1 MTFYNNFGSI
11 LVLRVRK
18 EKEKKMTLQ
27 LVETRKA
34 YLVQF
39 WGTRTHVTSP
49 IFKSKKAAAN
59 YVVREG
65 YRVVEDL
72 ILLEIDLD
80 KIANNENAVVE
91 QYHISTAKVGFR
103 MSEGDDPY
111 EFVFD
116 SISQSE
122 RQKNLL
128 YSMNAFSL
136 PFPMIAK
143 LTNMANV

>member
-1 MTFYNNFGSI
+1 MTFYNNCGRL

-18 EKEKKMTLQ
+18 EKEKKMTFE

-34 YLVQF
+34 YVVQF

-49 IFKSKKAAAN
+49 IFKSKQAAAN

-72 ILLEIDLD
+72 HLLEIDLD

-91 QYHISTAKVGFR
+91 QYNICTAKVGFR
-103 MSEGDDPY
+103 MSEGDDPN

-122 RQKNLL
+122 RQKNSL

-136 PFPMIAK
+136 PFPMVAK

>member
-1 MTFYNNFGSI
+1 MTF
-11 LVLRVRK
+11 
-18 EKEKKMTLQ
+18 E

-34 YLVQF
+34 YVVQF

-49 IFKSKKAAAN
+49 IFKSKQAAAN

-72 ILLEIDLD
+72 QLLEIDLD

-103 MSEGDDPY
+103 MSESDDPNK
-111 EFVFD
+111 FVLD

-122 RQKNLL
+122 RQRNS
-128 YSMNAFSL
+128 YFSMNAFSL

>member
-11 LVLRVRK
+11 SVLK
-18 EKEKKMTLQ
+18 ERNKKEKKMTFE

-34 YLVQF
+34 YVVQF

-49 IFKSKKAAAN
+49 ILKSRQAAAN

-72 ILLEIDLD
+72 HLLEIDLD
-80 KIANNENAVVE
+80 KIANNENAVIE
-91 QYHISTAKVGFR
+91 QYNICTAKVGFR
-103 MSEGDDPY
+103 MSEGDDPN
-111 EFVFD
+111 EFVFN

-122 RQKNLL
+122 RQKNSF
-128 YSMNAFSL
+128 YSLNAFSL

>member
-1 MTFYNNFGSI
+1 MTFYNNCGRLS
-11 LVLRVRK
+11 VLRVRK
-18 EKEKKMTLQ
+18 EKDKKMTLQ

-34 YLVQF
+34 YVVQF

-49 IFKSKKAAAN
+49 IFKSRHAAAN

-72 ILLEIDLD
+72 QLLEIDLD

-91 QYHISTAKVGFR
+91 QYHISSAKVGFR
-103 MSEGDDPY
+103 MSEGDDPN
-111 EFVFD
+111 EFVLD

-122 RQKNLL
+122 RQKNSF
-128 YSMNAFSL
+128 YSLNAFSI
-136 PFPMIAK
+136 PFTKIAN

>member
-1 MTFYNNFGSI
+1 LTFYNNFGSI
-11 LVLRVRK
+11 LVLK
-18 EKEKKMTLQ
+18 ERNKNKKKMTLE

-34 YLVQF
+34 YAVQF

-49 IFKSKKAAAN
+49 IFKSRQAAAN

-72 ILLEIDLD
+72 HLLEIDLD
-80 KIANNENAVVE
+80 KIANNENAVIE
-91 QYHISTAKVGFR
+91 QYNICTAKVGFR
-103 MSEGDDPY
+103 MSEGDDPN
-111 EFVFD
+111 EFVFN

-122 RQKNLL
+122 RQKNSF
-128 YSMNAFSL
+128 YSLNAFSL

>member
-1 MTFYNNFGSI
+1 MTFYNNCGRL

-18 EKEKKMTLQ
+18 EKDTKMTLE

-34 YLVQF
+34 YVVQF

-49 IFKSKKAAAN
+49 IFKSRQAAAN

-72 ILLEIDLD
+72 QLLEIDLD

-103 MSEGDDPY
+103 MSEGDDPN
-111 EFVFD
+111 EFVLD

-122 RQKNLL
+122 RQKNSF
-128 YSMNAFSL
+128 YSLNAFSI
-136 PFPMIAK
+136 PFPMVAK
-143 LTNMANV
+143 LNNMANV

>member
-1 MTFYNNFGSI
+1 M
-11 LVLRVRK
+11 RVRK
-18 EKEKKMTLQ
+18 EKGKKMTLE

-34 YLVQF
+34 YVVQF

-49 IFKSKKAAAN
+49 IFKSRQAAAN

-65 YRVVEDL
+65 HRVVEDL
-72 ILLEIDLD
+72 QLLEIDLD
-80 KIANNENAVVE
+80 KIANNENAVVQ

-122 RQKNLL
+122 RHKNSF
-128 YSMNAFSL
+128 YSLNAFSI
-136 PFPMIAK
+136 PFPMAAK
-143 LTNMANV
+143 LTDMANV

>member
-1 MTFYNNFGSI
+1 MTFYNNCGRLF
-11 LVLRVRK
+11 VLRVRK
-18 EKEKKMTLQ
+18 EKDKKMTLE

-34 YLVQF
+34 YVVQF

-49 IFKSKKAAAN
+49 IFKSRQAAAN

-72 ILLEIDLD
+72 QLLEIDLD

-103 MSEGDDPY
+103 MSEGDNPY

-122 RQKNLL
+122 RQKNSF
-128 YSMNAFSL
+128 YSLNAFSI
-136 PFPMIAK
+136 PFTKIAK

>member
-1 MTFYNNFGSI
+1 
-11 LVLRVRK
+11 VRK
-18 EKEKKMTLQ
+18 EKDTKMTLE

-34 YLVQF
+34 YVVQF

-49 IFKSKKAAAN
+49 IFKSKQAAAN

-72 ILLEIDLD
+72 QLLEIDLD

-103 MSEGDDPY
+103 MSEGDDPH

-116 SISQSE
+116 SLSQSE
-122 RQKNLL
+122 RQKNSL
-128 YSMNAFSL
+128 YSLNAFSI

>member
-1 MTFYNNFGSI
+1 MTFYKNCGRL

-18 EKEKKMTLQ
+18 EKEKKMTFEI
-27 LVETRKA
+27 VETRKA
-34 YLVQF
+34 YVVQF

-49 IFKSKKAAAN
+49 IFKSRQAAAN

-72 ILLEIDLD
+72 QLLEIDLD
-80 KIANNENAVVE
+80 KIANNENQVVQ

-103 MSEGDDPY
+103 MSEGDDPN

-122 RQKNLL
+122 RQKNSF
-128 YSMNAFSL
+128 YSLNAFSI
-136 PFPMIAK
+136 PFPMISK

>member
-1 MTFYNNFGSI
+1 MTFYNNCGR
-11 LVLRVRK
+11 LTVLRVRK
-18 EKEKKMTLQ
+18 EKDKKMTLQ
-27 LVETRKA
+27 LLETRKA
-34 YLVQF
+34 YVVQF

-49 IFKSKKAAAN
+49 IFKSRQAAAN

-72 ILLEIDLD
+72 QLLEIDLD

-103 MSEGDDPY
+103 MSEGDDPN
-111 EFVFD
+111 EFVLD

-122 RQKNLL
+122 RQKNSF
-128 YSMNAFSL
+128 YSLNAFSI
-136 PFPMIAK
+136 PFPMVAK
-143 LTNMANV
+143 FTNMANV

>member
-1 MTFYNNFGSI
+1 M
-11 LVLRVRK
+11 RK
-18 EKEKKMTLQ
+18 EKDTKMTLE
-27 LVETRKA
+27 LVETSKA
-34 YLVQF
+34 YVVQF

-49 IFKSKKAAAN
+49 IFKSKQSAAN

-72 ILLEIDLD
+72 QLLEIDLD

-122 RQKNLL
+122 RHKNSF
-128 YSMNAFSL
+128 YSLNAFSI
-136 PFPMIAK
+136 PFTKIAN

>member
-1 MTFYNNFGSI
+1 MTF
-11 LVLRVRK
+11 
-18 EKEKKMTLQ
+18 E

-34 YLVQF
+34 YVVQF

-49 IFKSKKAAAN
+49 IFKSKQAAAN

-72 ILLEIDLD
+72 HLLEIDLD
-80 KIANNENAVVE
+80 KIANNENAVIE
-91 QYHISTAKVGFR
+91 QYNICTAKVGFR
-103 MSEGDDPY
+103 MSEGDDPN
-111 EFVFD
+111 EFVLN

-122 RQKNLL
+122 RQKNSL

-136 PFPMIAK
+136 PFPMIVK

>member
-1 MTFYNNFGSI
+1 MTFYNNCGRLS
-11 LVLRVRK
+11 VLKVRN
-18 EKEKKMTLQ
+18 ETEKKMTFE

-34 YLVQF
+34 YAVQF

-49 IFKSKKAAAN
+49 IFKSKQAAAN

-72 ILLEIDLD
+72 QLLEIDLD

-91 QYHISTAKVGFR
+91 QYNICTAKVGFR
-103 MSEGDDPY
+103 MSEGDDPN

-122 RQKNLL
+122 RQKNTL
-128 YSMNAFSL
+128 YSLNAFSL

-143 LTNMANV
+143 LNNMANV

>member
-11 LVLRVRK
+11 LVLK
-18 EKEKKMTLQ
+18 ERNENKKKMTFE

-34 YLVQF
+34 YAVQF

-49 IFKSKKAAAN
+49 IFKSRQAAAN

-72 ILLEIDLD
+72 QLLEIDLD

-91 QYHISTAKVGFR
+91 QYHICTAKVGFR
-103 MSEGDDPY
+103 MSEGDDPN

-122 RQKNLL
+122 RQKNSL
-128 YSMNAFSL
+128 YSLNAFSL

>member
-11 LVLRVRK
+11 SVLK
-18 EKEKKMTLQ
+18 ERNKNKKKMTFE

-34 YLVQF
+34 YAVQF

-49 IFKSKKAAAN
+49 IFKSRQAVAN

-72 ILLEIDLD
+72 QLLEIDLD
-80 KIANNENAVVE
+80 KIVNNENAVVQ

-103 MSEGDDPY
+103 MSEGDDPN

-122 RQKNLL
+122 RQKNSF
-128 YSMNAFSL
+128 YSLNAFSI
-136 PFPMIAK
+136 PFTKIAN
-143 LTNMANV
+143 LTNMANI

>member
-1 MTFYNNFGSI
+1 M
-11 LVLRVRK
+11 RK
-18 EKEKKMTLQ
+18 EKEKKMTFE

-34 YLVQF
+34 YVVQF

-49 IFKSKKAAAN
+49 IFKSKQAAAN

-72 ILLEIDLD
+72 QLLEIDLD

-91 QYHISTAKVGFR
+91 QYNICTAKVGFR
-103 MSEGDDPY
+103 MSEGDDPN

-122 RQKNLL
+122 RQKNTL
-128 YSMNAFSL
+128 YSLNAFSL

-143 LTNMANV
+143 LNNMANV

>member
-1 MTFYNNFGSI
+1 
-11 LVLRVRK
+11 
-18 EKEKKMTLQ
+18 MTLE

-34 YLVQF
+34 YVVQF

-49 IFKSKKAAAN
+49 IFKSRQAAAN

-72 ILLEIDLD
+72 QLLEIDLD
-80 KIANNENAVVE
+80 KIANNENAVVQ

-103 MSEGDDPY
+103 MSEGDDPN

-122 RQKNLL
+122 RQKNSF
-128 YSMNAFSL
+128 YSLNAFSI
-136 PFPMIAK
+136 PFTKIAN
-143 LTNMANV
+143 LTNLANV

>member
-1 MTFYNNFGSI
+1 M

-18 EKEKKMTLQ
+18 ENKKKMTLQ

-34 YLVQF
+34 YVVQF

-49 IFKSKKAAAN
+49 IFKSKQAAAN

-72 ILLEIDLD
+72 QLLEIDLD

-103 MSEGDDPY
+103 MSEGDNPN

-122 RQKNLL
+122 RQKNS
-128 YSMNAFSL
+128 YFSMNAFSL
-136 PFPMIAK
+136 PFSMIAK

>member
-1 MTFYNNFGSI
+1 MTFYNNCGRLS
-11 LVLRVRK
+11 VLRVRK
-18 EKEKKMTLQ
+18 EKDKKMTLQ

-34 YLVQF
+34 YVVQF

-49 IFKSKKAAAN
+49 IFKSRQAAAN

-72 ILLEIDLD
+72 QLLEIDLD

-103 MSEGDDPY
+103 MSEGDDPH

-122 RQKNLL
+122 RQKNSL
-128 YSMNAFSL
+128 YSLNAFSI

>member
-1 MTFYNNFGSI
+1 MTFYNNCGR
-11 LVLRVRK
+11 LTVLKVRK
-18 EKEKKMTLQ
+18 EKDTKMTLE

-34 YLVQF
+34 YVVQF

-49 IFKSKKAAAN
+49 IFKSKQSAAN

-72 ILLEIDLD
+72 QLLEIDLD
-80 KIANNENAVVE
+80 KIANNENAVVQ

-122 RQKNLL
+122 RHKNSF
-128 YSMNAFSL
+128 YSLNAFSI
-136 PFPMIAK
+136 PFTKIAN
-143 LTNMANV
+143 LTNMANI

>member
-1 MTFYNNFGSI
+1 
-11 LVLRVRK
+11 
-18 EKEKKMTLQ
+18 MTLQ

-34 YLVQF
+34 YVVQF
-39 WGTRTHVTSP
+39 WGTRAAFTPP
-49 IFKSKKAAAN
+49 IFKSRQSLAN

-72 ILLEIDLD
+72 QLLEIDLD

-91 QYHISTAKVGFR
+91 QYHISSAKVGFR

-111 EFVFD
+111 EFVLD

-122 RQKNLL
+122 CQKNSF
-128 YSMNAFSL
+128 YSLNAFSI
-136 PFPMIAK
+136 PFTKIAN

>member
-1 MTFYNNFGSI
+1 MTFYNNCGRLF
-11 LVLRVRK
+11 VLRVRK

-34 YLVQF
+34 YVVQF

-49 IFKSKKAAAN
+49 IFKSRQAAAN

-72 ILLEIDLD
+72 HLLEIDLD
-80 KIANNENAVVE
+80 KIAINENAVVE

-103 MSEGDDPY
+103 MSEGDDPNQ
-111 EFVFD
+111 FVFD

-136 PFPMIAK
+136 PFPIVTK

>member
-1 MTFYNNFGSI
+1 MTFYNNCGR
-11 LVLRVRK
+11 LTVLKVRK
-18 EKEKKMTLQ
+18 EKDTKMTLE

-34 YLVQF
+34 YVVQF

-49 IFKSKKAAAN
+49 IFKSRQAAAN

-72 ILLEIDLD
+72 QLLEIDLD
-80 KIANNENAVVE
+80 KIANNENAVVQ

-122 RQKNLL
+122 RHKNSF
-128 YSMNAFSL
+128 YSLNAFSI
-136 PFPMIAK
+136 PFTKIAN
-143 LTNMANV
+143 LTNMANI

>member
-1 MTFYNNFGSI
+1 MTFYNNCGRL

-34 YLVQF
+34 YVVQF

-49 IFKSKKAAAN
+49 IFKSRQAAAN

-72 ILLEIDLD
+72 QLLEIDLD

-122 RQKNLL
+122 RQKNSF
-128 YSMNAFSL
+128 YSLNAFSI
-136 PFPMIAK
+136 PFTKIAN
-143 LTNMANV
+143 LSNMANV

>member
-11 LVLRVRK
+11 RVLRVRK
-18 EKEKKMTLQ
+18 EKEKKMTLE

-34 YLVQF
+34 YVVQF

-49 IFKSKKAAAN
+49 IFKSRQAAAN

-72 ILLEIDLD
+72 QLLEIDLD
-80 KIANNENAVVE
+80 KIANNENAVVQ

-103 MSEGDDPY
+103 MSEGDDPN

-122 RQKNLL
+122 RQKNSF
-128 YSMNAFSL
+128 YSLNAFSI
-136 PFPMIAK
+136 PFTKVAN

>member
-1 MTFYNNFGSI
+1 MTFYNKFGSI
-11 LVLRVRK
+11 SVLK
-18 EKEKKMTLQ
+18 ERNKNKKKMTFE

-34 YLVQF
+34 YAVQF

-49 IFKSKKAAAN
+49 IFKSRHAAAN

-72 ILLEIDLD
+72 QLLEIDLD
-80 KIANNENAVVE
+80 KIANNENAVVQ

-103 MSEGDDPY
+103 MSEGDDPN

-122 RQKNLL
+122 RQKNSF
-128 YSMNAFSL
+128 YSLNAFSI
-136 PFPMIAK
+136 PFTKIAN
-143 LTNMANV
+143 LTNMANI

>member
-1 MTFYNNFGSI
+1 LTFYNNFGSI
-11 LVLRVRK
+11 SVLK
-18 EKEKKMTLQ
+18 ERNKKEKKMTFEI
-27 LVETRKA
+27 VETRKA
-34 YLVQF
+34 YAVQF

-49 IFKSKKAAAN
+49 IFKSKQAAAN

-72 ILLEIDLD
+72 HLLEIDLD
-80 KIANNENAVVE
+80 KIANNENAVIE
-91 QYHISTAKVGFR
+91 QYNICTAKVGFR
-103 MSEGDDPY
+103 MSEGDDPN
-111 EFVFD
+111 EFVFN

-122 RQKNLL
+122 RQKNTF
-128 YSMNAFSL
+128 YSLNAFSL